1 MRRRAA
7 GHDTR
12 ARPVGEG
19 ASGVGAGSAGAG
31 RTRER
36 WPARDADLGALSEI
50 FFVSGVV
57 SLLLTRFSLALA
69 GFPQLGG
76 TGLHIA
82 HLLWGGLLMLVA
94 LVLLLAFLGRSMQRA
109 AALLGGAGF
118 GLLLD
123 EVGKFVTSSN
133 DYFFQPA
140 VAIMYVVFACLFL
153 AFRTIERGGQFT
165 SRELLANA
173 YDEAVEVALRPERA
187 AHRARALRLLRASGA
202 TGPLARALHEA
213 LTELDAHAPPRA
225 ARASRRERA
234 GRALTRAYLWAIQS
248 RWFPRVIVL
257 LVVAYDFVFLLLF
270 GLALAAAVVSAA
282 GAGPSF
288 ALDLFALRGHRVIQA
303 GLLASSLAA
312 AALVLMGLIA
322 LPHARLSAYRRF
334 KLGTLVSLLFGQ
346 IFLFYTQQF
355 GALVELALNLIV
367 LAGLDALL
375 AAEERAQR
383 LAEWR
388 EGVATVETSP
398 GAAMPPALHSDANAG
413 TG

>member
-1 MRRRAA
+1 MHRRAA
-7 GHDTR
+7 EHDTPAR
-12 ARPVGEG
+12 AEPERQ
-19 ASGVGAGSAGAG
+19 VGAR
-31 RTRER
+31 RTRAR

-57 SLLLTRFSLALA
+57 SLLLTRFYLALT

-76 TGLHIA
+76 EGLHIA

-94 LVLLLAFLGRSMQRA
+94 LVLLLAFLGRSMQRT
-109 AALLGGAGF
+109 AALLGGIGF

-140 VAIMYVVFACLFL
+140 VAIMYIVFACLFL
-153 AFRTIERGGQFT
+153 AFRMIARGGRFT

-173 YDEAVEVALRPERA
+173 YDEAVEVSLRPEHA
-187 AHRARALRLLRASGA
+187 AHRARALHLLRASGA

-213 LTELDAHAPPRA
+213 LTELDALEP
-225 ARASRRERA
+225 ARVARESRRERA
-234 GRALTRAYLWAIQS
+234 GRALTRAYLWMARS
-248 RWFPRVIVL
+248 RWFPRAIVL
-257 LVVAYDFVFLLLF
+257 LVVAYAFVFLLLF
-270 GLALAAAVVSAA
+270 GLELAAAVIVAA
-282 GAGPSF
+282 GAGPTF
-288 ALDLFALRGHRVIQA
+288 ALDLFALRGHRIIQA
-303 GLLASSLAA
+303 GLLLSSLAA
-312 AALVLMGLIA
+312 TALVVRGLLI
-322 LPHARLSAYRRF
+322 LPRARLRAYRWF

-355 GALVELALNLIV
+355 GALVELALNLLV
-367 LAGLDALL
+367 LAGLDALI

-388 EGVATVETSP
+388 ESAAAAETP
-398 GAAMPPALHSDANAG
+398 LGAQTPPPARSNAI
-413 TG
+413 TPS